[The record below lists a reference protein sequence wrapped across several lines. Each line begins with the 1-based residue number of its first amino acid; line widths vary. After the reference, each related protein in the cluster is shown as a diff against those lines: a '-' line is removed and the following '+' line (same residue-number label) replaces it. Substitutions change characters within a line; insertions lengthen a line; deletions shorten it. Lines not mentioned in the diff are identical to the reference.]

1 MPTRGGVDLQRC
13 PYDGTQIEVLTPVGA
28 PCVLVC
34 ATCRAQ
40 WEVHDSIPVR
50 MVEPDWDV
58 IGPVTEWQPEATLVT
73 SRLVRALEARGR
85 RGTGRSGAGG
95 TSAPS

>member
-1 MPTRGGVDLQRC
+1 VAGHSRPTTFGVDAREVDLQCC
-13 PYDGTQIEVLTPVGA
+13 PYDGTPVETIGPGGASCVLT
-28 PCVLVC
+28 C

-40 WEVHDSIPVR
+40 WEVRGSIPVR

-73 SRLVRALEARGR
+73 SRLVRALKERFA
-85 RGTGRSGAGG
+85 T
-95 TSAPS
+95 PP

>member
-1 MPTRGGVDLQRC
+1 MDLRCC
-13 PYDGTQIEVLTPVGA
+13 PYDGTPVEAIGSAGTSCVLT
-28 PCVLVC
+28 C

-40 WEVHDSIPVR
+40 WEVQGSIPVR

-85 RGTGRSGAGG
+85 SGTRPGMAGG
-95 TSAPS
+95 AS